1 MHGKHFVAAIFILAA
16 VFAAVPAFGSDPV
29 ADYATGSGTKLGR
42 GVVNGATGWVEV
54 PKQTYFGGQEGGAAG
69 VVGGFF
75 KGIGMGVART
85 AVGAYEIATF
95 WAPVPE
101 RFEPVI
107 KPVTVFE
114 GR

>member
-1 MHGKHFVAAIFILAA
+1 MHRKRILAA
-16 VFAAVPAFGSDPV
+16 IVMLASVFAALPAFASDAGDYV
-29 ADYATGSGTKLGR
+29 AGSGTKLGR
-42 GVVNGATGWVEV
+42 GVVNGATGWAEV
-54 PKQTYFGGQEGGAAG
+54 PKQTVIGGQDGGATG

-101 RFEPVI
+101 RFEPVM
-107 KPVTVFE
+107 KPATVFE